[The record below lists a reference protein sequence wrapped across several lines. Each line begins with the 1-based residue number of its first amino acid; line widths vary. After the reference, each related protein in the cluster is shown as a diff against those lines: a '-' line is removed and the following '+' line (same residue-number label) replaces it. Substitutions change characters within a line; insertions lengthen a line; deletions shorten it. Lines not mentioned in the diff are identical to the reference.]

1 VWPESAD
8 TVKSKDKTEEPKK
21 LRSGL
26 TTGCC
31 ATACSIAAAHSLL
44 GSKQDSIVSVTLPK
58 GKIVELTIK
67 SYQLNNGLVKTS
79 TIKDAGDDPDVTHGA
94 EVFVEIK
101 LITNNEIVL
110 KAAKGVGTVTREG
123 LVLEI
128 GEPAINP
135 VPRKMICEHLQTIAQ
150 QYNYAGG
157 FEVAVGVIKGEQLA
171 LKTMNPRLGIVGGLS
186 ILGTTGIVRPFS
198 CAAYIASIHQ
208 GIDVATT
215 NGHRH
220 IAASTGSSSEAVI
233 RDHYQLPEIA
243 LIEMGD
249 FVGAVFKHLKNNR
262 DRIVL
267 DKLSICGGFGKMTKL
282 AQGHLDLHSKSSS
295 IDLDFLA
302 DQVEKL
308 GGSVAL
314 VAQVK
319 SANTSIEVLKLCQ
332 LKNIDLA
339 NQICQLALSTAR
351 KIVPSNIALEVW
363 AINRQSLVVGKAVE
377 TVIGK
382 ASE

>member
-1 VWPESAD
+1 MWPESAD
-8 TVKSKDKTEEPKK
+8 KTKNEEPKP

-31 ATACSIAAAHSLL
+31 ATACCIAAAHAQL
-44 GSKQDSIVSVTLPK
+44 GNKQSSVVSVTLPK
-58 GKIVELTIK
+58 GKIVELTIH
-67 SYQLNNGLVKTS
+67 SFQNADSMVRAS

-94 EVFVEIK
+94 EVFIELK
-101 LITNNEIVL
+101 LLALAGIVF
-110 KAAKGVGTVTREG
+110 KAAKGVGTVTRDG
-123 LVLEI
+123 LALSI

-135 VPRKMICEHLQTIAQ
+135 VPRRMMTEHLEKIAQ
-150 QYNYAGG
+150 QYNYQGG
-157 FEVAVGVIKGEQLA
+157 FEVSVGVEHGGELA
-171 LKTMNPRLGIVGGLS
+171 LKTMNPRLGIIGGLS

-215 NGHRH
+215 NGYRH

-249 FVGAVFKHLKNNR
+249 FVGAVFKHLKNNHQ
-262 DRIVL
+262 RIKL

-282 AQGHLDLHSKSSS
+282 AQGHMDLHSKASS

-302 DQVEKL
+302 AQVTEL
-308 GGSVAL
+308 GASTEL

-319 SANTSIEVLKLCQ
+319 NANTSIEVLKLCQ
-332 LKNIDLA
+332 SNNLDLA
-339 NQICQLALSTAR
+339 SKICQQALASAR
-351 KIVPSNIALEVW
+351 KIVPENIELEVW
-363 AINRQSLVVGKAVE
+363 AINRQSLVVGKAME
-377 TVIGK
+377 SSIGK

>member
-8 TVKSKDKTEEPKK
+8 NTSKEEPKS

-31 ATACSIAAAHSLL
+31 ATACSIAAAHALL
-44 GSKQDSIVSVTLPK
+44 GRKKNSVVSVTLPK
-58 GKIVELTIK
+58 GKVVELTIS
-67 SYQLNNGLVKTS
+67 SYQLDNGLVKTS

-94 EVFVEIK
+94 EVFVELK
-101 LITNNEIVL
+101 LIINKEIVL
-110 KAAKGVGTVTREG
+110 KAAKGVGIVTREG
-123 LVLEI
+123 LAVAV

-135 VPRKMICEHLQTIAQ
+135 VPRKMIREHLQNIAQ
-150 QYNYAGG
+150 QYHYAGG

-215 NGHRH
+215 NGYRH

-233 RDHYQLPEIA
+233 RNHYKLPEIA

-249 FVGAVFKHLKNNR
+249 FVGAVFKHLRNNC
-262 DRIVL
+262 DRIIL
-267 DKLSICGGFGKMTKL
+267 DKLSLCGGFGKMTKL
-282 AQGHLDLHSKSSS
+282 AQGHLDLHSKTSS

-302 DQVEKL
+302 AQVIAL
-308 GGSVAL
+308 GGSDEL

-332 LKNIDLA
+332 SNNIDLA
-339 NQICQLALSTAR
+339 SEICQQALSTAR

-363 AINRQSLVVGKAVE
+363 AINRQSLVVGKA
-377 TVIGK
+377 
-382 ASE
+382 SE